1 MAEKRLIDADEKQLI
16 IQALKMHHDSQFT
29 PAVYEHSVFGKAAL
43 LLESTVDAVEV
54 VRCRDCRFCR
64 NHPTS
69 DKVKLCTNKNWNTEY
84 HPFVNDND
92 FCSYGER
99 RTDG

>member
-1 MAEKRLIDADEKQLI
+1 MAEKRLIDAGEKQII

-29 PAVYEHSVFGKAAL
+29 PGVYEHSVFGKAAL

-54 VRCRDCRFCR
+54 VRCKDCA
-64 NHPTS
+64 
-69 DKVKLCTNKNWNTEY
+69 KNMLFTCPICFIEKETLQ
-84 HPFVNDND
+84 FVNHSPD
-92 FCSYGER
+92 FYCGEGER